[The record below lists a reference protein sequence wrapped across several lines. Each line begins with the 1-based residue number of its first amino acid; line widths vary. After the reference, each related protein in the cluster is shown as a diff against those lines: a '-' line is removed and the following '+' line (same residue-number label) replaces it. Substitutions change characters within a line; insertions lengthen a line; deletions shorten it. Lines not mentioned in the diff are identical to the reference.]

1 MNNTQVSL
9 VGTAGVIIGAGISKL
24 DTPLLGLG
32 LVTYGVVL
40 VLLVA
45 WLQKKGLEVQA
56 SNLG

>member
-9 VGTAGVIIGAGISKL
+9 VGTAGVIIGAGITKL

-40 VLLVA
+40 VIIVA
-45 WLQKKGLEVQA
+45 VLNKYNIPVS